1 MKKSLLNVQWKNI
14 QDYDD
19 KDISYF
25 LFLEGKDLEA
35 ISKIRNLDK
44 IKVQNHIIEG
54 KIRYRFLAKNS
65 SVEELFTSIYQ
76 AGKEDRKLF
85 LKFVTGEA
93 KEKLINYIKSNYA
106 DMPPKSKE
114 RAVWI
119 LGELKDGADI
129 LKKASVHKFTSI
141 RRLAVSA
148 MGKIEDKDCEIA
160 LVRALDDENPQVVL
174 YAIKALNK
182 LNSQLNLQKLEA
194 IKSKWNKE
202 YISRAVDEYINHME
216 ASQL

>member
-1 MKKSLLNVQWKNI
+1 MKKNLLNVKWENI
-14 QDYDD
+14 QNYDD

-44 IKVQNHIIEG
+44 IEVQNHIIEG

-85 LKFVTGEA
+85 LKFVTGET

-119 LGELKDGADI
+119 LGELKDGVDI

-148 MGKIEDKDCEIA
+148 MGKIGHKDCEIA
-160 LVRALDDENPQVVL
+160 LIRALDDENPQVVL

-182 LNSQLNLQKLEA
+182 LNSQLSLTKLKE
-194 IKSKWNKE
+194 IEDKWNKE
-202 YISRAVDEYINHME
+202 YISRAVDEYINRME
-216 ASQL
+216 S